1 MSFARCVR
9 YSSWLACTLKEQGA
23 QAVPRTTFQA
33 GYTLT
38 DLASQA
44 GQLQHSH
51 YVTCDARTPAAVL
64 PLPDQPLLVTNA
76 LDGWSVPA
84 LSSSLWQQWGRR
96 VVPVE
101 VSSCGGDYRDHF
113 LQRPGSQRRF
123 QPGVPV
129 TLAAL
134 LDNIAAHG
142 ARCAANGT
150 AESGPQHKAHRTGR
164 ASAEESEVSSG
175 AGPLPQRSETLPEP
189 DKRLPGASASGEG
202 AGPSVRLYLAQT
214 DLTEALP
221 DLAECVPGE
230 PPFTEAAGRVY
241 QRSVWLGPRGT
252 VTPLHRDPYFNL
264 LCQVEGVKH
273 VRLYAPEH
281 AQALLPYP
289 APVLRNTSQV
299 RWISNPSLLD
309 NGEGSGIW
317 GFAANLWPGLL
328 YRKYAVWQY
337 RHTALQVCAVV
348 ACAHSTC
355 PPELQYKE

>member
-9 YSSWLACTLKEQGA
+9 NSSWLAYALKQEAA
-23 QAVPRTTFQA
+23 QAVPRASFQA
-33 GYTLT
+33 GYTLK
-38 DLASQA
+38 DLATHA
-44 GQLQHSH
+44 GQLQHPLSA
-51 YVTCDARTPAAVL
+51 CDVQSPAAAL

-76 LDGWSVPA
+76 LDSWAVPA
-84 LSSSLWQQWGRR
+84 LSSSLWQQWGQRM
-96 VVPVE
+96 VPVE

-129 TLAAL
+129 PLAAL

-142 ARCAANGT
+142 ARCAADGT
-150 AESGPQHKAHRTGR
+150 AESGAWQGAHCTGGDAAR
-164 ASAEESEVSSG
+164 ASAEDREVSSTT
-175 AGPLPQRSETLPEP
+175 GPLPQLADAEPRLSEALPEP
-189 DKRLPGASASGEG
+189 VERLPGASECGEG
-202 AGPSVRLYLAQT
+202 GGPSVRLYLAQM
-214 DLTEALP
+214 DLSEALP
-221 DLAECVPGE
+221 ELAQCVPGD
-230 PPFTEAAGRVY
+230 PPFREAAGRVY

-299 RWISNPSLLD
+299 RRICISCLLD
-309 NGEGSGIW
+309 YGE
-317 GFAANLWPGLL
+317 
-328 YRKYAVWQY
+328 AVG
-337 RHTALQVCAVV
+337 
-348 ACAHSTC
+348 
-355 PPELQYKE
+355 ELGARCERVGCVW

>member
-9 YSSWLACTLKEQGA
+9 YSSWLACTVKEQGA
-23 QAVPRTTFQA
+23 QAVPRATFQA

-44 GQLQHSH
+44 GQLHNPQH
-51 YVTCDARTPAAVL
+51 VTCDAQTPAAAL
-64 PLPDQPLLVTNA
+64 PLPGQPLLVTNA
-76 LDGWSVPA
+76 LDGWAVPD

-142 ARCAANGT
+142 ARGAANGT
-150 AESGPQHKAHRTGR
+150 AESGAQHRAHRTGCDSAR

-175 AGPLPQRSETLPEP
+175 AGPLPQQSEALPEP
-189 DKRLPGASASGEG
+189 DERLPGASASGEG

-214 DLTEALP
+214 DLSEALP
-221 DLAECVPGE
+221 ELAECVPGE

-273 VRLYAPEH
+273 VRLYATEH

-299 RWISNPSLLD
+299 RWFGIPFLLYY
-309 NGEGSGIW
+309 GEGSGAW
-317 GFAANLWPGLL
+317 GLAANLWPGLL
-328 YRKYAVWQY
+328 YGK
-337 RHTALQVCAVV
+337 
-348 ACAHSTC
+348 
-355 PPELQYKE
+355 